1 MPTTP
6 SLVTSSTGVF
16 QYPVK
21 SDHQFSINRNL
32 VEKNCDSS
40 VTQLTQLNNSSIK
53 NLTLQFMVNDTETI
67 GDRISSEKFSVFL
80 ANAEQLESQRL
91 TRKHRSHSDSYL
103 SSDNQ
108 ILIQKKLQSEE
119 KYQDFDAKL
128 QAYNQQTKSEMRDPN
143 IKNPMSA
150 EDFGHKILSNDTLSI
165 PKTAHHFNLLATDSL
180 PKSINQSNLIN
191 KFPLIFLKNCI
202 IL

>member
-6 SLVTSSTGVF
+6 NLVSSSIGVF

-21 SDHQFSINRNL
+21 SDHQFSNNRNL
-32 VEKNCDSS
+32 IEKNTDP
-40 VTQLTQLNNSSIK
+40 VTQLSQLNNSSIK

-67 GDRISSEKFSVFL
+67 GDRISNEKFSVFL
-80 ANAEQLESQRL
+80 ASAEQLESQRL
-91 TRKHRSHSDSYL
+91 TRKHRSRSDSYL
-103 SSDNQ
+103 SSDSQ
-108 ILIQKKLQSEE
+108 ILIKNKLQSEE
-119 KYQDFDAKL
+119 KYKDYDSKM

-143 IKNPMSA
+143 IKDPMSA
-150 EDFGHKILSNDTLSI
+150 ENFGHNILSNETGISLSI

-191 KFPLIFLKNCI
+191 A
-202 IL
+202 